1 MAKNYIK
8 NNKPKLNSTSKYK
21 QGYYKP
27 KNPEKYKG
35 DIKNIIFRSGL
46 ELKWYAYFDN
56 QPAFIE
62 WCCEEIIVPYRS
74 PIDDNKFHRYYVDV
88 WVKYITKNGIE
99 KELLIE
105 IKPLEQTKIP
115 KIPKYKGK
123 SYYYNVK
130 QYIVNESKWNS
141 AFEYAKKN
149 DMVFML
155 LTEKGMKK
163 FIPTK
168 E

>member
-8 NNKPKLNSTSKYK
+8 NNKPVLKHKSKYK

-35 DIKNIIFRSGL
+35 DLKNIIFRSGL
-46 ELKWYAYFDN
+46 ELKWFTYFDV

-62 WCCEEIIVPYRS
+62 WCCEEIVIPYIS
-74 PIDDNKFHRYYVDV
+74 PKDNKYHKYFIDV
-88 WVKYITKNGIE
+88 WVKYIDKQGNE
-99 KELLIE
+99 KELIIE
-105 IKPLEQTKIP
+105 IKPFEQTKPP

-123 SYYYNVK
+123 SYRYNVQ
-130 QYIVNESKWNS
+130 QYIVNESKWES
-141 AFEYAKKN
+141 AYKYAEKN
-149 DMVFML
+149 NMIFML

-163 FIPTK
+163 YNPR